1 MSATLPTATGGRPG
15 RKLGRVPVTAPP
27 DERPLRTVGAWLSFT
42 RYSTLIGRLRR
53 LLRHG
58 GDSPYLGCGPR
69 RQRSQLQRKPYSHPL
84 RLNATYKPPDSTMM
98 SKLDQM
104 NPLVLAKPG

>member
-1 MSATLPTATGGRPG
+1 
-15 RKLGRVPVTAPP
+15 
-27 DERPLRTVGAWLSFT
+27 
-42 RYSTLIGRLRR
+42 
-53 LLRHG
+53 
-58 GDSPYLGCGPR
+58 
-69 RQRSQLQRKPYSHPL
+69 LQRKPYSHPL